1 MAHFVLEFSDNLD
14 HSRSSIQ
21 RLFEALHKS
30 AELTGLF
37 PIKDIRSRAHPCRH
51 YRLADGH
58 SEYGFAHLEVKLG
71 TGHSLEDRKMAA
83 ELFFNVFCD
92 HFNDQIEQRG
102 MAVSFEMSES
112 ESMLKLNKN
121 NIQDY
126 L

>member
-21 RLFEALHKS
+21 NLFEALHQS

-37 PIKDIRSRAHPCRH
+37 PVKGIRSRAYPCRH
-51 YRLADGH
+51 YRLADGNPEH
-58 SEYGFAHLEVKLG
+58 GFAHLEVKLG
-71 TGHSLEDRKMAA
+71 AGRSLEDRQMAA

-92 HFNDQIEQRG
+92 HFSDQIAQRG
-102 MAVSFEMSES
+102 MAISFEMKEL
-112 ESMLKLNKN
+112 EPVLKFNKN
-121 NIQDY
+121 NIQDH